1 MLTARDIEE
10 YPLEKSLGGYKTE
23 SVDSF
28 LDKVAADYQKLADDN
43 AALSKKITVL
53 VESINKYRQD
63 EDYIKTTLIESQKL
77 AASTVAKANE
87 EAEAITSE
95 ANAQAEE
102 TIANAN
108 AQAEAIVAEANANAE
123 ATIAECE
130 RKVAVLQDYFN
141 NLQEQVDGFRNH
153 LLATYKAHIE
163 SISELPV
170 YEKPEE
176 EVEEEVEEVEEVEYV
191 EADVEEV
198 IEETVEETMEDTAD
212 EIAEALAEA
221 VIEEEEEFLEEIEED
236 EESLDFE
243 EVEE

>member
-23 SVDSF
+23 SVDAF
-28 LDKVAADYQKLADDN
+28 LDKVAADYQKLSDDN

-87 EAEAITSE
+87 EAEGIVAS
-95 ANAQAEE
+95 ANEKADEV
-102 TIANAN
+102 IVNAN
-108 AQAEAIVAEANANAE
+108 TQAE
-123 ATIAECE
+123 ATIAEANAKSDAIIKE
-130 RKVAVLQDYFN
+130 AEEKVAVLQEYFN
-141 NLQEQVDGFRNH
+141 NLQEQVDAFRSH

-163 SISELPV
+163 AISDLPV
-170 YEKPEE
+170 YEKP
-176 EVEEEVEEVEEVEYV
+176 
-191 EADVEEV
+191 A
-198 IEETVEETMEDTAD
+198 VEETPEAEECEFEEISPDD
-212 EIAEALAEA
+212 ERLTRLNDIIDDEEAY
-221 VIEEEEEFLEEIEED
+221 LEEIEE
-236 EESLDFE
+236 EEALDAE